1 MLASIIPVFLVIM
14 LGVAIR
20 QFRWLPDDFFPS
32 VEKFSYFIAF
42 PALLFTGTARL
53 KFEGR
58 MVGELAMATLLPTLI
73 VAAVAL
79 LVLLFWRGLPDASRS
94 SVVQGAMRPNSY
106 FGIAVSSLFFPP
118 QTASLVMLALALCLP
133 VVNVLSIL
141 ALAWWSGSKADLGK
155 VARMLGK
162 NPIILSTLAG
172 MIASLSGLALPAP
185 LTNTLDIL
193 GKSALALGLVCVGS
207 GLVFSRAGLRPVALG
222 ATSVLKLLLM
232 PLIAAWVCLAFGV
245 SPAVTLAACFYCA
258 LPTAP
263 NAYIMARQM
272 GGDAR
277 LMASLITLQTLLA
290 AFTVPASKGFVALMG
305 G

>member
-20 QFRWLPDDFFPS
+20 QFRWLPEDFFPS

-53 KFEGR
+53 DFHGR
-58 MVGELAMATLLPTLI
+58 MVGELALATLLPTVI
-73 VAAVAL
+73 VTGFTL

-106 FGIAVSSLFFPP
+106 FGIAVSALFFPP

-133 VVNVLSIL
+133 VVNVMAIL
-141 ALAWWSGSKADLGK
+141 ALSWWSGSKANLGQ
-155 VARMLGK
+155 VARTLAT

-172 MIASLSGLALPAP
+172 MIASMAGLALPAP
-185 LTNTLDIL
+185 LMNTLDIL

-207 GLVFSRAGLRPVALG
+207 GLVFSLDGLRPAAL
-222 ATSVLKLLLM
+222 AFTSLTKLLLL
-232 PLIAAWVCLAFGV
+232 PLAATVVCTAFGV
-245 SPAVTLAACFYCA
+245 SGPVALAAGFYCA

-277 LMASLITLQTLLA
+277 LMASLITMQTLLA
-290 AFTVPASKGFVALMG
+290 AITIPATRLFSIT
-305 G
+305 